1 MGGSAA
7 AMHEVPLAYVE
18 KETDAAF
25 RVRSKLKTVPAH
37 APPSRVESLGG
48 GFVLQH
54 DRFVSY
60 RAIGKHVLLWET
72 PVHESSADK
81 PASGKASL
89 AIELPESVAPQGVR
103 VFESLD
109 KQFVSICVV
118 TCAKTIHRYCYKI
131 EPTLFSTEGRDEVA
145 FAMSSLPLQ
154 TSISAV
160 CWLDECNVVVGG
172 DDGAMIA
179 INVGLSIF
187 GHSHASFHEV
197 ALTDHVGLQWLW
209 GGLGLGGARAHAVL
223 AIVPVPDTNHDH
235 DSTDTLVL
243 SLSADYVLRVWSY
256 EQLSCLCNQAIG
268 SVLGLPADAAPA
280 VAASMAIVDQRVLLH
295 VTTTTTTTPHDIV
308 LLRGELS
315 PASIDLH
322 VARRFVLEQLSVH
335 VRLVDFSVDD
345 ARLFSVWRA
354 PSTDYVVQH
363 PLSLTGPKEVAG
375 TVLRGMHAW
384 TTKHAADDDA
394 LAKDIADLSQI
405 DAFYM
410 QRLGAPGRFNDECL
424 RLTLSTLVTGPAPT
438 LDGHRLRRALLDAV
452 HRQWSL
458 QDTKGSNPYALRSTV
473 WRHVLAVAT
482 KHWAAENV
490 PLGFVSC
497 DLLGS
502 PVLLRRNHMSVFF
515 PASILGDRPATI
527 ADLYDSIVLPTFG
540 AFPIASYYAS
550 LERQWQSDVLALDV
564 TTSVTLLGVVHAGLL
579 EDGSAGRH
587 VPSVLARTANVL
599 SGDAATQMALLD
611 ALVAHL
617 ALPRLSDDASMSSQD
632 VAATDLALA
641 LHRMSAVVLHDMRA
655 AAAASACFVTFL
667 LDATPSFLAETTLRH
682 LEASVRPAL
691 ERSLANWSNV
701 YWLCSQTQATSGVP
715 VLQLFA
721 ASLLD
726 EIVVDGDLGASTR
739 SLIAAI
745 ADATKLLPFLQSN
758 GLHSVLRVV
767 LRHANDADD
776 DAKRLY
782 LLGECLLL
790 EPTKTETVLDRAV
803 RSLVRVVHLEGA
815 AVVVELTT
823 LLKEHVPK
831 GLSSHVVSFLQAILV
846 DVAEDDTTLEFVW
859 YNLFKLYVA
868 DGAYESAHAAL
879 QKLVAL
885 GASAPS
891 LDECVRY
898 FVLQLCDAGRVDV
911 VCDVSWGAFE
921 AQVEELL
928 LWQAANTH
936 AHVSPAKSSQSAS
949 ALYRLLYSFYVARSR
964 FVHAARAMYSLFLR
978 LELEPFASS
987 ILQVQRDALLA
998 ASNVLELVPEAHR
1011 WFVSQAGLASDAG
1024 DCALTVVSAS
1034 DVYKQLLLVRGKLA
1048 LPEHSLALGSLRSP
1062 EVVSLLLTHLASPPR
1077 AALRSIELASAIA
1090 LAFELDMKVVVRAV
1104 TRAWV
1109 AGSIPESV
1117 LQTTLHHLHKAS
1129 LSLAAI
1135 ETALELRV
1143 AIPTWLR
1150 DSVVVTD
1157 GPQLLSLLLKYGAL
1171 DDALAT
1177 ADALV
1182 PATEPLTI
1190 DSFGARTSAQVSWLP
1205 IALLDTLLASAM
1217 QVPALTSQAKKLATK
1232 VEAHFRYVKALDTAA
1247 VVRV

>member
-1 MGGSAA
+1 M
-7 AMHEVPLAYVE
+7 
-18 KETDAAF
+18 
-25 RVRSKLKTVPAH
+25 
-37 APPSRVESLGG
+37 
-48 GFVLQH
+48 
-54 DRFVSY
+54 
-60 RAIGKHVLLWET
+60 
-72 PVHESSADK
+72 
-81 PASGKASL
+81 
-89 AIELPESVAPQGVR
+89 
-103 VFESLD
+103 
-109 KQFVSICVV
+109 
-118 TCAKTIHRYCYKI
+118 
-131 EPTLFSTEGRDEVA
+131 
-145 FAMSSLPLQ
+145 
-154 TSISAV
+154 
-160 CWLDECNVVVGG
+160 
-172 DDGAMIA
+172 
-179 INVGLSIF
+179 
-187 GHSHASFHEV
+187 
-197 ALTDHVGLQWLW
+197 
-209 GGLGLGGARAHAVL
+209 
-223 AIVPVPDTNHDH
+223 
-235 DSTDTLVL
+235 
-243 SLSADYVLRVWSY
+243 
-256 EQLSCLCNQAIG
+256 
-268 SVLGLPADAAPA
+268 
-280 VAASMAIVDQRVLLH
+280 
-295 VTTTTTTTPHDIV
+295 

-322 VARRFVLEQLSVH
+322 VARRFVLEQLPVH

-363 PLSLTGPKEVAG
+363 PLWLTGPKQVSG

-384 TTKHAADDDA
+384 TAKHAADDDV
-394 LAKDIADLSQI
+394 LAKDIIDLSQI
-405 DAFYM
+405 DVHSFRVHIPCQLTSCWHVGVLNAAA
-410 QRLGAPGRFNDECL
+410 RRPGALYDKCL
-424 RLTLSTLVTGPAPT
+424 RSTLSTLVTGPAPT
-438 LDGHRLRRALLDAV
+438 LDGHRLRRALLDA
-452 HRQWSL
+452 R
-458 QDTKGSNPYALRSTV
+458 PP
-473 WRHVLAVAT
+473 AVVVAG
-482 KHWAAENV
+482 HQ
-490 PLGFVSC
+490 GFE
-497 DLLGS
+497 
-502 PVLLRRNHMSVFF
+502 PV
-515 PASILGDRPATI
+515 
-527 ADLYDSIVLPTFG
+527 
-540 AFPIASYYAS
+540 YAS
-550 LERQWQSDVLALDV
+550 LDRVAPCPRRRRPRYESTTCTLQGSIYWKRWTSTGRRRMCPLALCRATCSGRPCSCAATTCRCSFRPPLRSSATARRRSRTSTTRSFCPRLWRFRQRPTMRRSNASGSRTCSNLDV
-564 TTSVTLLGVVHAGLL
+564 MTSVTLLDVVQAGLL
-579 EDGSAGRH
+579 GDGSAGRH
-587 VPSVLARTANVL
+587 VPTVLARTANVL
-599 SGDAATQMALLD
+599 SGDAATQMSIFD
-611 ALVAHL
+611 ALVAHV
-617 ALPRLSDDASMSSQD
+617 ALPSISDDASMSAQD

-655 AAAASACFVTFL
+655 AAAASACFVIFL
-667 LDATPSFLAETTLRH
+667 LDATPSFLAEATLRH
-682 LEASVRPAL
+682 LDTSVRPAL
-691 ERSLANWSNV
+691 ERSLAMWSNL
-701 YWLCSQTQATSGVP
+701 YWLCSQTQSTSGVP

-721 ASLLD
+721 SSILD

-739 SLIAAI
+739 SFIAAI
-745 ADATKLLPFLQSN
+745 ADASKLLPFLQSN

-767 LRHANDADD
+767 LRHANDAHDAED

-803 RSLVRVVHLEGA
+803 RSLVRVVHLEGS

-831 GLSSHVVSFLQAILV
+831 GLSSHVVSFLEAILV
-846 DVAEDDTTLEFVW
+846 DVAEDDMTLEFVW

-868 DGAYESAHAAL
+868 DAAYECAHAAL

-978 LELEPFASS
+978 LELEPFAAS

-1034 DVYKQLLLVRGKLA
+1034 DVHKQLLLVRGKLA
-1048 LPEHSLALGSLRSP
+1048 LPEHSLALGSLRAP

-1104 TRAWV
+1104 ARAWV

-1117 LQTTLHHLHKAS
+1117 LETTLHHMHKAS

-1150 DSVVVTD
+1150 DSCGGD
-1157 GPQLLSLLLKYGAL
+1157 RRAAA
-1171 DDALAT
+1171 ALA
-1177 ADALV
+1177 
-1182 PATEPLTI
+1182 
-1190 DSFGARTSAQVSWLP
+1190 SAQVRC
-1205 IALLDTLLASAM
+1205 AG
-1217 QVPALTSQAKKLATK
+1217 
-1232 VEAHFRYVKALDTAA
+1232 RCALDG
-1247 VVRV
+1247 

>member
-1 MGGSAA
+1 
-7 AMHEVPLAYVE
+7 MHEVPLAYVE

-25 RVRSKLKTVPAH
+25 RVRSKLTTVPAH

-60 RAIGKHVLLWET
+60 RAIGKHVMLWET

-145 FAMSSLPLQ
+145 FAMSALPLQ

-187 GHSHASFHEV
+187 GHSHASVHEI
-197 ALTDHVGLQWLW
+197 ALTDH
-209 GGLGLGGARAHAVL
+209 
-223 AIVPVPDTNHDH
+223 
-235 DSTDTLVL
+235 
-243 SLSADYVLRVWSY
+243 
-256 EQLSCLCNQAIG
+256 
-268 SVLGLPADAAPA
+268 
-280 VAASMAIVDQRVLLH
+280 
-295 VTTTTTTTPHDIV
+295 
-308 LLRGELS
+308 
-315 PASIDLH
+315 
-322 VARRFVLEQLSVH
+322 
-335 VRLVDFSVDD
+335 
-345 ARLFSVWRA
+345 
-354 PSTDYVVQH
+354 
-363 PLSLTGPKEVAG
+363 
-375 TVLRGMHAW
+375 
-384 TTKHAADDDA
+384 HAADDDA
-394 LAKDIADLSQI
+394 LAKDLVDLSQI

-424 RLTLSTLVTGPAPT
+424 RSTLSTLVTGPAPT

-515 PASILGDRPATI
+515 PATTSILGDRPATI
-527 ADLYDSIVLPTFG
+527 ADLYDSILLPTF
-540 AFPIASYYAS
+540 AALPTASYYAS
-550 LERQWQSDVLALDV
+550 LERQWQSDVLELDV
-564 TTSVTLLGVVHAGLL
+564 VTSVTLLDVVHAGLL
-579 EDGSAGRH
+579 GDGRH
-587 VPSVLARTANVL
+587 VPSVLARTASVL
-599 SGDAATQMALLD
+599 SGDAATQMAIFD
-611 ALVAHL
+611 ALVAHV
-617 ALPRLSDDASMSSQD
+617 ALPSTSDDASMGAQD

-641 LHRMSAVVLHDMRA
+641 LYRMSAVVLHDMRA

-682 LEASVRPAL
+682 LEATVRPAL
-691 ERSLANWSNV
+691 EQSLATWSNL
-701 YWLCSQTQATSGVP
+701 YWLCSQVQSASGAP

-721 ASLLD
+721 SSILD

-739 SLIAAI
+739 SFIAAI
-745 ADATKLLPFLQSN
+745 ADAAKLLPFLQSN

-767 LRHANDADD
+767 
-776 DAKRLY
+776 
-782 LLGECLLL
+782 
-790 EPTKTETVLDRAV
+790 
-803 RSLVRVVHLEGA
+803 
-815 AVVVELTT
+815 
-823 LLKEHVPK
+823 
-831 GLSSHVVSFLQAILV
+831 
-846 DVAEDDTTLEFVW
+846 
-859 YNLFKLYVA
+859 
-868 DGAYESAHAAL
+868 
-879 QKLVAL
+879 
-885 GASAPS
+885 
-891 LDECVRY
+891 
-898 FVLQLCDAGRVDV
+898 
-911 VCDVSWGAFE
+911 
-921 AQVEELL
+921 
-928 LWQAANTH
+928 
-936 AHVSPAKSSQSAS
+936 
-949 ALYRLLYSFYVARSR
+949 
-964 FVHAARAMYSLFLR
+964 
-978 LELEPFASS
+978 
-987 ILQVQRDALLA
+987 
-998 ASNVLELVPEAHR
+998 
-1011 WFVSQAGLASDAG
+1011 
-1024 DCALTVVSAS
+1024 
-1034 DVYKQLLLVRGKLA
+1034 
-1048 LPEHSLALGSLRSP
+1048 
-1062 EVVSLLLTHLASPPR
+1062 
-1077 AALRSIELASAIA
+1077 
-1090 LAFELDMKVVVRAV
+1090 VVRAV
-1104 TRAWV
+1104 ARAWV

-1117 LQTTLHHLHKAS
+1117 LATTLHHMHSAS

-1150 DSVVVTD
+1150 DSVVATD
-1157 GPQLLSLLLKYGAL
+1157 GPQLLSLLLKHGAL
-1171 DDALAT
+1171 DDALST

-1190 DSFGARTSAQVSWLP
+1190 DSFGSSSTSVHTSWLP
-1205 IALLDTLLASAM
+1205 MALLDTLLASAM
-1217 QVPALTSQAKKLATK
+1217 QVPALTAQAKALATK
-1232 VEAHFRYVKALDTAA
+1232 VEAHFRYVKALDA